1 MRDVHCHILP
11 GVDDGSRNMA
21 ESLEMVQAAMR
32 AGVTSIVCTPH
43 CRDPWF
49 DYDAMWD
56 AFDELQKA
64 VIKANI
70 SMAPRLS
77 MGFEVNYKKL
87 MELGFDWIDYLAC
100 RSGDFLLELPTRVLP
115 SDWERMVFEIQ
126 GRGYRV
132 IIAHPECYA
141 PVQESLD
148 VARRFV
154 DAGCKI
160 QVSADFYSESK
171 FSAVKKTAKAL
182 FAENLVSYIAS
193 DAHKS
198 SAYEYLRQARKEFF
212 AMGAHAN
219 LQQRGTA

>member
-11 GVDDGSRNMA
+11 GVDDGSRSIE

-32 AGVTSIVCTPH
+32 AGVSSIVCTPH

-56 AFDELQKA
+56 AFEKLQEA
-64 VIKANI
+64 LTKANI
-70 SMAPRLS
+70 PMAPRLS

-100 RSGDFLLELPTRVLP
+100 QSGDFLLELPTRTLP

-126 GRGYRV
+126 GRGYQV
-132 IIAHPECYA
+132 IIAHPERYA
-141 PVQESLD
+141 PVQEDLD
-148 VARRFV
+148 VVRRFI

-171 FSAVKKTAKAL
+171 FSVIKKTAKAL
-182 FAENLVSYIAS
+182 FAENLVNYIAS
-193 DAHKS
+193 DAHGPL
-198 SAYEYLRQARKEFF
+198 AYEFLWRAHKEFN
-212 AMGAHAN
+212 AWGAHAK
-219 LQQRGTA
+219 L